1 VKINRG
7 REAGASSEDRTD
19 AGSFTGTVWADP
31 VLREVPGVNVNTVF
45 FAHGGRT
52 HWHRHTQG
60 QLLLVSSGA
69 GVVQS
74 RGGGAARIG
83 AGDVVH
89 SDPGEEHWHGSG
101 RETMMVHTA
110 VSLGLTEWLEE
121 VSEEHYRAALDG

>member
-19 AGSFTGTVWADP
+19 GETFTGTVWADP

-52 HWHRHTQG
+52 YWHRHTEG
-60 QLLLVSSGA
+60 QLLLVTGGA
-69 GVVQS
+69 GLVQS
-74 RGGGAARIG
+74 RGGGAERVG

-101 RETMMVHTA
+101 RGTMMVHTA
-110 VSLGLTEWLEE
+110 VSLGVTEWLEE
-121 VSEEHYRAALDG
+121 VSEEDYRAALGG